1 MTLVHPIPIRLT
13 PRLASMK
20 HPPDDS
26 AAKAHYVVL
35 DGLRGVASL
44 LVVVFHLFESYQNNP
59 AKQWINHGYLAVDF
73 FFLLSGYVIG
83 YAYDDRWPALSLREF
98 CMRRLIRLQPMVI
111 VGSVIGAALFYFQA
125 SPEFSFVAS
134 TPPWQVVL
142 LMILGA
148 AMIPV
153 TPALDIRGWSE
164 SYPLN
169 GPAWSLFFE
178 YIANFLY
185 AAGLR
190 KLSNKA
196 LWVLVVVAAGFLI
209 HLAVTTPR
217 GSLTGGW
224 TIDAQELNI
233 GFTRVMFPFFAG
245 ILLTRTGARLKINHT
260 FAACSFL
267 LVVALSLPKFG
278 DASQLWINGLYEALC
293 VICVFPIIVCLGAG
307 EQKVDG
313 VSIRIARFFGDL
325 SYPLYITHYP
335 LIYIYAAWVLR
346 QHPSLSSGVLLGILT
361 LALSVLIACLALKLY
376 DLPVRRRLSRRLL
389 TNQ

>member
-1 MTLVHPIPIRLT
+1 
-13 PRLASMK
+13 LASATRLS
-20 HPPDDS
+20 DAS
-26 AAKAHYVVL
+26 AVKAHYVVL

-59 AKQWINHGYLAVDF
+59 AVQWINHGYLAVDF

-83 YAYDDRWPALSLREF
+83 YAYDDRWAVMSLREF
-98 CMRRLIRLQPMVI
+98 CVRRLIRLQPMVI

-125 SPEFSFVAS
+125 SPEFSLIAG
-134 TPPWQVVL
+134 TPPWQVVGL
-142 LMILGA
+142 SIVGA

-169 GPAWSLFFE
+169 GPAWSLFYE
-178 YIANFLY
+178 YIANFFY

-196 LWVLVVVAAGFLI
+196 LGVLVLVAAAFLI

-224 TIDAQELNI
+224 TIDARELNV

-245 ILLTRTGARLKINHT
+245 ILLTRTGARIKISHT
-260 FAACSFL
+260 FAICSVL
-267 LVVALSLPKFG
+267 LVIALCVPKVG
-278 DASQLWINGLYEALC
+278 DASNPWINGLYESLC
-293 VICVFPIIVCLGAG
+293 VILVFPIIVCLGAG
-307 EQKVDG
+307 EQRVDG
-313 VSIRIARFFGDL
+313 VSIQIARFFGDL

-335 LIYIYAAWVLR
+335 LIYIYAAWVLL
-346 QHPSLSSGVLLGILT
+346 QHPSPLSGVLMGGLT
-361 LALSVLIACLALKLY
+361 LALSVLVAYLALKRY
-376 DLPVRRRLSRRLL
+376 DLPVRRWLGRRLL
-389 TNQ
+389 TKPARV

>member
-1 MTLVHPIPIRLT
+1 MTRA
-13 PRLASMK
+13 ASA
-20 HPPDDS
+20 S
-26 AAKAHYVVL
+26 KAHYVVL

-59 AKQWINHGYLAVDF
+59 AAQWINHGYLAVDF

-83 YAYDDRWPALSLREF
+83 YAYDDRWPAMSLQEF
-98 CMRRLIRLQPMVI
+98 FVRRLIRLQPMVI
-111 VGSVIGAALFYFQA
+111 VGSIIGAALFYFQS
-125 SPEFSFVAS
+125 SPEYSLIAG
-134 TPPWQVVL
+134 TPRWQVL
-142 LMILGA
+142 GLMILGA

-178 YIANFLY
+178 YIANVLY
-185 AAGLR
+185 AIGLR

-196 LWVLVVVAAGFLI
+196 LGVLVLIAAAFLI

-224 TIDAQELNI
+224 TIDAKEMNV

-245 ILLTRTGARLKINHT
+245 VLLTRTGARIKVSHT
-260 FAACSFL
+260 FVACSLL
-267 LVVALSLPKFG
+267 LVIALSVPKLG
-278 DASQLWINGLYEALC
+278 DAAHAWVNGLYEALC
-293 VICVFPIIVCLGAG
+293 VILIFPTIVCLGAG
-307 EQKVDG
+307 EHRVDG
-313 VSIRIARFFGDL
+313 TSIRVARFFGNL

-335 LIYIYAAWVLR
+335 LIYIYAAWVLKT
-346 QHPSLSSGVLLGILT
+346 HPSLLSGVLWGALT
-361 LALSVLIACLALKLY
+361 LALSVIAAYLALNLY
-376 DLPVRRRLSRRLL
+376 DLPVRRWLSRRYLAKA
-389 TNQ
+389 

>member
-1 MTLVHPIPIRLT
+1 
-13 PRLASMK
+13 MK
-20 HPPDDS
+20 HSSDS
-26 AAKAHYVVL
+26 SAKAHYVVL

-44 LVVVFHLFESYQNNP
+44 LVVVFHLFESYQNDP
-59 AKQWINHGYLAVDF
+59 VKQWINHGYLAVDF

-83 YAYDDRWPALSLREF
+83 YAYDDRWPAMSLREF

-111 VGSVIGAALFYFQA
+111 VGSIIGAALFYFQA
-125 SPEFSFVAS
+125 SPEFSLVAG
-134 TPPWQVVL
+134 TPAWQVAG

-169 GPAWSLFFE
+169 GPAWSLLFE

-190 KLSNKA
+190 RLSNKA
-196 LWVLVVVAAGFLI
+196 LGVLVLIAAAFLL

-224 TIDAQELNI
+224 TIDARELNV

-245 ILLTRTGARLKINHT
+245 ILLTRTGARFKIGHT
-260 FAACSFL
+260 FAVCSAL

-278 DASQLWINGLYEALC
+278 SPGTPWINGLYEALC
-293 VICVFPIIVCLGAG
+293 VILVFPIIVCLGAG
-307 EQKVDG
+307 EQRVDG
-313 VSIRIARFFGDL
+313 ASIRVARFFGDL

-335 LIYIYAAWVLR
+335 LIYIYAAWIAR
-346 QHPSLSSGVLLGILT
+346 MHPRLLPAVLLGAVT
-361 LALSVLIACLALKLY
+361 LASSVLIAYLALVLY
-376 DLPVRRRLSRRLL
+376 DLPMRRWLSRRFRER
-389 TNQ
+389 T